1 MKVFF
6 ARPHGEQASGD
17 GGVEPVT
24 LRYNAAFD
32 VYQEIVDR
40 NTSLMLSGSKP
51 SALAYLEEE
60 RAFEELDG
68 ARYALLTAAA
78 LAYPTV
84 H

>member
-1 MKVFF
+1 MRVLF
-6 ARPHGEQASGD
+6 ARPHGEQVCGD

-32 VYQEIVDR
+32 AYREVANR

-68 ARYALLTAAA
+68 ARHALLTAAA